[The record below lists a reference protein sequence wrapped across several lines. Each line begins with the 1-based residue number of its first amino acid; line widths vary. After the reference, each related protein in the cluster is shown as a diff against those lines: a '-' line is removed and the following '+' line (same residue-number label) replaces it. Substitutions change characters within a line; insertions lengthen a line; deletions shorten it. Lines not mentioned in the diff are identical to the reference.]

1 VTRGILTTLAI
12 AALLVVAPGVG
23 AHAFVD
29 HAAPAV
35 GSTVREA
42 PREIVIWF
50 TQELEPSLSSI
61 KLHDAKGNAIA
72 AAADSAVDPSN
83 RTMLRL
89 PVPPLSP
96 GKYRV
101 VWRVLSIDSHVTE
114 GDFTFDVAP

>member
-1 VTRGILTTLAI
+1 VTCGVLARLAI
-12 AALLVVAPGVG
+12 AALLVVATGAF

-29 HAAPAV
+29 RAVPAV
-35 GSTVREA
+35 GSTVREP
-42 PREIVIWF
+42 PREIAIWF
-50 TQELEPSLSSI
+50 TQELEPALSTI
-61 KLHDAKGNAIA
+61 KLQDSKGNAIA
-72 AAADSAVDPSN
+72 AANNNAVDPSN
-83 RTMLRL
+83 RTILRL